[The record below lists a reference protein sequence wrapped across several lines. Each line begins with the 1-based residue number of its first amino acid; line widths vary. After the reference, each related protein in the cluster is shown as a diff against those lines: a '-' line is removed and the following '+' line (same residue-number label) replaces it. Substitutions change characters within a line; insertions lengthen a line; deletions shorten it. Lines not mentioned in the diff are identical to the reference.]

1 MTCYQL
7 AFRYLKRK
15 KAKTILLF
23 FVLLIVGSMIL
34 GTNIILRATA
44 DSKAAIGEKTKAK
57 VVMGILDEENK
68 ITSGDV
74 EWIRNLPEVST
85 INCLARNAAF
95 PVNFQLVTGS
105 ESTETSNQ
113 QASLL
118 SYDNLEHDSGFSE
131 GVYRLVSGKYITEGI
146 KGIVINS
153 YLADA
158 NQLKLGDLI
167 ELGNANGK
175 RVSLEIVGIFLS
187 GSESKQPEGMDS
199 VNRIENQIF
208 IDNSSYSDLFGMDGY
223 TKVAV
228 YCKNPEQLH
237 ALEETLDKYLSNKAD
252 ATTSDTLYQQMALP
266 LEQITR
272 VAKLMLA
279 LTLLAGTT
287 VVSLL
292 LCMWMRTRQREAAIF
307 ISIGKSKSSIFLQ
320 VFLESCLVFA
330 LAVLGSCCLGNF
342 MAGIL
347 QGFLTD
353 SGTTGISLEALL
365 QFKDI
370 TVLAGLGILLVL
382 AAVII
387 SLLPILRTN
396 PKETLSRMEG

>member
-1 MTCYQL
+1 MTFYQL

-23 FVLLIVGSMIL
+23 FVLLLVSSMIL
-34 GTNIILRATA
+34 STNMILRATA

-57 VVMGILDEENK
+57 VVMGILKEENK
-68 ITSGDV
+68 ITLDDV
-74 EWIRNLPEVST
+74 EWIKNLSEVST
-85 INCLARNAAF
+85 VNCLARNAAF
-95 PVNFQLVTGS
+95 PINFQLITGS
-105 ESTETSNQ
+105 DSTEESNQ
-113 QASLL
+113 QAALL
-118 SYDNLEHDSGFSE
+118 SYDNLEHDSGFAE
-131 GVYRLVSGKYITEGI
+131 GVYRLVSGRYIAEDR

-167 ELGNANGK
+167 ELENANGT
-175 RVSLEIVGIFLS
+175 RISSEIIGIFLS

-208 IDNSSYSDLFGMDGY
+208 IDNDSYSDLFEMDGY

-228 YCKNPEQLH
+228 YCKNPEQLRV
-237 ALEETLDKYLSNKAD
+237 LEEELNKHLSDKAD
-252 ATTSDTLYQQMALP
+252 AATSDTLYQQMALP

-272 VAKLMLA
+272 AAKFMLILS
-279 LTLLAGTT
+279 LTAGTAIM
-287 VVSLL
+287 SLL
-292 LCMWMRTRQREAAIF
+292 LCMWMRTRLRETAIF
-307 ISIGKSKSSIFLQ
+307 ISIGKSKISIFLQ
-320 VFLESCLVFA
+320 VFLESFLVFA
-330 LAVLGSCCLGNF
+330 PAVLGSCCLGSF

-353 SGTTGISLEALL
+353 SGTTDISLEVLL

-370 TVLAGLGILLVL
+370 VILAGLGILLVL

-396 PKETLSRMEG
+396 PKETLSKMEG